1 MRQRCLIFLVFA
13 FAMPAFGGELYRCVA
28 VNGAVSYQDAPC
40 ASGSALSRTIQVE
53 AEDAPDEGPRKSGKA
68 AKTAKTG
75 KINAAPR
82 AKSDA
87 RSRQRASCAKARE
100 ARDVALERMGLN
112 RTFEQLSALDRRVGE
127 ACKGL

>member
-53 AEDAPDEGPRKSGKA
+53 AEDAPDEEPRSKG
-68 AKTAKTG
+68 AKTAKPG

-112 RTFEQLSALDRRVGE
+112 RTFEQLSALDRRVGD